1 MSDEITILCVFI
13 SAFIDAIAI
22 LVKDD
27 KAAIVLMLIAIF
39 FMTVAILLCRQSILL
54 YGWDW

>member
-1 MSDEITILCVFI
+1 MSDTITLLCVFI
-13 SAFIDAIAI
+13 SAFFDAIAI

-27 KAAIVLMLIAIF
+27 KVAIVLMLIAIF

>member
-1 MSDEITILCVFI
+1 MSDEITLLCVFI
-13 SAFIDAIAI
+13 GVFFNAIAI

-27 KAAIVLMLIAIF
+27 KVAIVLMLIAIF

>member
-1 MSDEITILCVFI
+1 MSDTITLLCVFL

-27 KAAIVLMLIAIF
+27 KVAIVLMLIAIF